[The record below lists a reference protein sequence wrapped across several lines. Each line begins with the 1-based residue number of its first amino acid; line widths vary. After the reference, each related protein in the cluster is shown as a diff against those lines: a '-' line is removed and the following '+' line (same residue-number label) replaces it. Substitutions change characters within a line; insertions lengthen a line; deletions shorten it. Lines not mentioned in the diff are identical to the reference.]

1 MLEIEFLGTGT
12 STGVP
17 QLLCGCDVCR
27 SQDAHD
33 KRLRCSAIVRYCGK
47 NILIDCGPDFRSQM
61 LRASDKSLDALII
74 THIHYDHVGGIDDL
88 RAYCAGREFPVYA
101 QADVIDGLRQR
112 LPYCFA
118 EHPYPGVPRLSFSEI
133 KANAP
138 FSIGDVEITPIPVM
152 HYKLP
157 ILGFRIGPLAYIT
170 DAKTIDTEQLGT
182 LKGIPLLVINSL
194 RIEPHMSH
202 YCLRETLD
210 VIDQIKP
217 QRALLT
223 HMSHEMGLHAQVNRI
238 LPPGVELAH
247 DTLTVSI
254 ED

>member
-133 KANAP
+133 KANVP

-223 HMSHEMGLHAQVNRI
+223 HMSHEMGLHAQVNRM

>member
-1 MLEIEFLGTGT
+1 M
-12 STGVP
+12 P

-118 EHPYPGVPRLSFSEI
+118 EHPYPGVPRLTFSEI
-133 KANAP
+133 KANVP

-223 HMSHEMGLHAQVNRI
+223 HMSHEMGLHAQVNRM

>member
-118 EHPYPGVPRLSFSEI
+118 EHPYPGVPRLTFSEI
-133 KANAP
+133 KANVP

-223 HMSHEMGLHAQVNRI
+223 HMSHEMGLHAQVNQI

>member
-1 MLEIEFLGTGT
+1 M
-12 STGVP
+12 P

-133 KANAP
+133 KANVP

-223 HMSHEMGLHAQVNRI
+223 HMSHEMGLHAQVNQI

>member
-133 KANAP
+133 KANVP
-138 FSIGDVEITPIPVM
+138 FSIGHVEITPIPVM

-202 YCLRETLD
+202 YCLRETLN

>member
-1 MLEIEFLGTGT
+1 M
-12 STGVP
+12 P

-88 RAYCAGREFPVYA
+88 RAYCAGREFPVFA

-133 KANAP
+133 KANVP

>member
-1 MLEIEFLGTGT
+1 M
-12 STGVP
+12 P

-133 KANAP
+133 KANVP

-223 HMSHEMGLHAQVNRI
+223 HMSHEMGLHAQVNRM

>member
-1 MLEIEFLGTGT
+1 MLEIDFLGTGT

-133 KANAP
+133 KANVP

-223 HMSHEMGLHAQVNRI
+223 HMSHEMGLHAQVNRM

>member
-1 MLEIEFLGTGT
+1 M
-12 STGVP
+12 P

-27 SQDAHD
+27 SQGAHD

-118 EHPYPGVPRLSFSEI
+118 EHPYPGVPRLTFSEI
-133 KANAP
+133 KANVP

-238 LPPGVELAH
+238 LPSGVELAH

>member
-1 MLEIEFLGTGT
+1 M
-12 STGVP
+12 P

-133 KANAP
+133 KANVP

-170 DAKTIDTEQLGT
+170 DAKTIDTEQLVT

-223 HMSHEMGLHAQVNRI
+223 HMSHEMGLHAQVNRM

>member
-1 MLEIEFLGTGT
+1 M
-12 STGVP
+12 P

-33 KRLRCSAIVRYCGK
+33 KRLRCSAIVRYYGK

-133 KANAP
+133 KANVP

-170 DAKTIDTEQLGT
+170 DAKTIDTEQLVT

>member
-1 MLEIEFLGTGT
+1 M
-12 STGVP
+12 P

-27 SQDAHD
+27 SQDTHD

-118 EHPYPGVPRLSFSEI
+118 EHPYPGVPRLTFSEI
-133 KANAP
+133 KANVP

-217 QRALLT
+217 QRAILT
-223 HMSHEMGLHAQVNRI
+223 HMSHEMGLHAQVNLI

>member
-1 MLEIEFLGTGT
+1 MSLNKINEL
-12 STGVP
+12 
-17 QLLCGCDVCR
+17 
-27 SQDAHD
+27 
-33 KRLRCSAIVRYCGK
+33 LRCEVL
-47 NILIDCGPDFRSQM
+47 ILKGVDLLWSKYGLVYI
-61 LRASDKSLDALII
+61 RA
-74 THIHYDHVGGIDDL
+74 
-88 RAYCAGREFPVYA
+88 PV
-101 QADVIDGLRQR
+101 
-112 LPYCFA
+112 
-118 EHPYPGVPRLSFSEI
+118 
-133 KANAP
+133 P

-223 HMSHEMGLHAQVNRI
+223 HMSHEMGLHAQVNRM

>member
-1 MLEIEFLGTGT
+1 M
-12 STGVP
+12 P

-133 KANAP
+133 KANVP

-217 QRALLT
+217 QRAILT

>member
-1 MLEIEFLGTGT
+1 M
-12 STGVP
+12 P

-27 SQDAHD
+27 SQDARD

-133 KANAP
+133 KANVP